1 MAAVVETFLS
11 IQGESSFAGKPC
23 FFIRLAGCNLDCN
36 YCDSR
41 YARTARFEASVAELV
56 ASAKKARVNLVEVTG
71 GEPLLQAKTPELCA
85 ALLDAGFTVLVE
97 TNGSCNLDLVSDRCH
112 RIMDRKLPD
121 SGMAEH
127 FDFANYDRL
136 TARDEVKFVVS
147 SPADFDFAAAEIK
160 KFDLAAKPVELI
172 FSPVWGKVEFA
183 DLAQWVVDSKL
194 PVRMQLQLHKIIWG
208 DRPGV

>member
-1 MAAVVETFLS
+1 MLAVVETFLS
-11 IQGESSFAGKPC
+11 IQGESTFAGKPC

-41 YARTARFEASVAELV
+41 YARTARSEASVAELV
-56 ASAKKARVNLVEVTG
+56 LQAQKSGAKLVEVTG
-71 GEPLLQAKTPELCA
+71 GEPLLQAETPELCA
-85 ALLDAGFTVLVE
+85 ALLAAGFTVLVE
-97 TNGSCNLDLVSDRCH
+97 TNGSCNIDLVPDRCH

-121 SGMAEH
+121 SGMAEQ
-127 FDFANYDRL
+127 FDFANYERL
-136 TARDEVKFVVS
+136 TSRDEVKLVVS
-147 SPADFDFAAAEIK
+147 SAADFNFAVAEIRQFELTK
-160 KFDLAAKPVELI
+160 KPVELI

-183 DLAQWVVDSKL
+183 DLAQWVVESKL